1 MLIIRSYNSAGESSK
16 KAILVYSGPDL
27 TQAFDHPPST
37 DLNYGRSS
45 NSSATIHQHKVA
57 NSLCDFA
64 VPSREAGKPIT
75 RGRLHVD
82 RAG

>member
-1 MLIIRSYNSAGESSK
+1 MLIIRSNSAGESPK

-27 TQAFDHPPST
+27 TQTFDHPPST
-37 DLNYGRSS
+37 DLDYGRPSD
-45 NSSATIHQHKVA
+45 SSATIHQHKVA
-57 NSLCDFA
+57 NTLCDFA
-64 VPSREAGKPIT
+64 VPSSEAGKLIT